1 MGPGTAGPPAR
12 SASLLFAEQRA
23 GDWAGE
29 ARGAGSHSAGHRRW
43 AQGRGIRCP
52 AGRGPEPRVCGAGF
66 PGPGGRGRHLVGC
79 KHLPV
84 SPWLQFRCPPAP
96 LPALTRP
103 HSPAV
108 FSDALGNAPSR
119 PTVFP
124 SEYGEGGGLAMS
136 TRASV
141 FQTIY
146 SFPEKAL
153 AEICVLLAAERW
165 LLTKPFV
172 LRDRPTSEPS
182 LQAVLA
188 RADVFARL
196 SGGQP
201 FPQYFTCDSEWKQR
215 AQPKS

>member
-1 MGPGTAGPPAR
+1 MPCWMRAR
-12 SASLLFAEQRA
+12 TT
-23 GDWAGE
+23 G
-29 ARGAGSHSAGHRRW
+29 
-43 AQGRGIRCP
+43 
-52 AGRGPEPRVCGAGF
+52 V
-66 PGPGGRGRHLVGC
+66 RGRVPRPGRAWEAPGRMQTPSC
-79 KHLPV
+79 LPLAAV
-84 SPWLQFRCPPAP
+84 PMPPAP

-108 FSDALGNAPSR
+108 FSDAPGSAPSR

-124 SEYGEGGGLAMS
+124 PEYGEGGGLAMS

-182 LQAVLA
+182 LQVVLA

-201 FPQYFTCDSEWKQR
+201 FPRYFTCDSEWKQR